1 MSKMD
6 YKKAGVD
13 IEQADRLTEKIKTI
27 VRKKDKNVIGGIGDF
42 GAMYKLGDSI
52 LVSGTDG
59 VGTKLKIAFLMDKHD
74 TVGIDLVAMNVN
86 DILTK
91 GAHPLFFMDYI
102 ATGKLQPRVIEQVIA
117 GIVNGCDDAECSLIG
132 GETAEMP
139 DFYTEGEYDLAGF
152 VVGEVKEDSVIDG
165 SNVNTG
171 DTIIGLSSSGLHSNG
186 FSLIRKLFFQE
197 LKMTVD
203 TYVPEFGKT
212 LGEELITP
220 TQIYVKKLFKVLA
233 DFRVNIHGMAHIT
246 GGGFQNIK
254 RINENKG
261 YVIDKLPEIPPVF
274 QVTQEKGG
282 ITDSEMFKTFNMGI
296 GFVIITDNPDAVCS
310 ALKPDAHIIG
320 FVDDS
325 KKILIKE
332 KNITY

>member
-203 TYVPEFGKT
+203 TYVPEF
-212 LGEELITP
+212 
-220 TQIYVKKLFKVLA
+220 
-233 DFRVNIHGMAHIT
+233 
-246 GGGFQNIK
+246 
-254 RINENKG
+254 
-261 YVIDKLPEIPPVF
+261 
-274 QVTQEKGG
+274 
-282 ITDSEMFKTFNMGI
+282 
-296 GFVIITDNPDAVCS
+296 
-310 ALKPDAHIIG
+310 
-320 FVDDS
+320 
-325 KKILIKE
+325 
-332 KNITY
+332 

>member
-1 MSKMD
+1 MD

-13 IEQADRLTEKIKTI
+13 IEQAERLTEKIKTI
-27 VRKKDKNVIGGIGDF
+27 VHKKDKNVISGIGDF

-102 ATGKLQPRVIEQVIA
+102 AAGKLQSRVIEQVIS
-117 GIVNGCDDAECSLIG
+117 GIVKGCDDAECSLIG

-139 DFYTEGEYDLAGF
+139 GFYTEGEYDLAGF
-152 VVGEVKEDSVIDG
+152 VVGEVKADRVIDG

-186 FSLIRKLFFQE
+186 FSLIRKIFFQE
-197 LKMTVD
+197 LEMS

-220 TQIYVKKLFKVLA
+220 TRIYVKKLFKVLA
-233 DFRVNIHGMAHIT
+233 DFRENIHGMAHIT
-246 GGGFQNIK
+246 GGGFRNIK

-274 QVTQEKGG
+274 QLTQEKGG

-325 KKILIKE
+325 KKILIKAAVPPFF
-332 KNITY
+332 I